1 MQKDSP
7 WVDQAT
13 TCGSSTSISAS
24 FLGKVV
30 ELEELEAAAAAAVVV
45 AAGPGVGAP
54 EARLLAPTSLP
65 DGVLAVLQ
73 SLTLPLSSPLRVVR

>member
-24 FLGKVV
+24 FFGKVV
-30 ELEELEAAAAAAVVV
+30 ELEELEAAVAAAVVV
-45 AAGPGVGAP
+45 AGPGVGAP